1 MSELYI
7 LNPKSQRYIS
17 KTSRLY
23 IRLVK
28 EGVIVEPVVEPVVE
42 PEALPE
48 PVVVPQKPPTS
59 LKKKLAKVAVGVI
72 AENSQELAGTRDLDD
87 DQVDQLLKRMLYEKL
102 CLTEKKSKRK
112 PKPKPK
118 RKKKVVVVSSSE
130 EESSDEETSDSDS
143 D

>member
-28 EGVIVEPVVEPVVE
+28 EGVIVEPVVEP
-42 PEALPE
+42 EALPE

-59 LKKKLAKVAVGVI
+59 LKKKLAKVAVDVI

>member
-28 EGVIVEPVVEPVVE
+28 EGVIVEPVVE

-130 EESSDEETSDSDS
+130 EESESSESESD
-143 D
+143 

>member
-1 MSELYI
+1 MSEMYI

-17 KTSRLY
+17 RTSRLY

-28 EGVIVEPVVEPVVE
+28 EGVIVEPVVEPE
-42 PEALPE
+42 TLPE
-48 PVVVPQKPPTS
+48 PVVVPQKAPTS

>member
-1 MSELYI
+1 MSEMYI

-28 EGVIVEPVVEPVVE
+28 EGVIVEPVVE

-102 CLTEKKSKRK
+102 CLEPAKKKK
-112 PKPKPK
+112 PKAKPKK
-118 RKKKVVVVSSSE
+118 RKKKVVVLPS
-130 EESSDEETSDSDS
+130 SSDEESESDEESSESESD
-143 D
+143 

>member
-28 EGVIVEPVVEPVVE
+28 EGVIVEPVVEPE
-42 PEALPE
+42 TLPE